1 MLRSFVSGI
10 ILYSFLCFNC
20 EKNEESP
27 ESENTEPVTN
37 LDWNLIWSDEFGGT
51 SLDQSK
57 WNILRWRPGWVNN
70 ELQAYTERDTNIY
83 LENGNLVLRALIEPG
98 YFDSDYQGS
107 SYNADYTSGR
117 INTSGKFSP
126 TYGRVDIRAK
136 LPSGRGSWPAIWML
150 GESISTVGWPNCGEI
165 DIMEHVG
172 FDSGIIHGSI
182 HTEDFNHM
190 NNTQKSGSTVVST
203 ATDSFHVYSLEWT
216 PDYLR
221 YLVDESPF
229 FFVYNN
235 SGGDISQW
243 PFDSPHFIILNLA
256 IGGDWGGIQ
265 GIDPSKFPMKML
277 VDFVKVFKKS
287 ETNNDV
293 SITFQVDM
301 KNVNVSGTGVWLSGG
316 DLGSGQPGGIQMAPI
331 ENADTWKVSL
341 TLPKSPSF
349 PYKTRNGYT
358 TGDRCL

>member
-1 MLRSFVSGI
+1 MSKSFYYF
-10 ILYSFLCFNC
+10 ILLAWFFLISC
-20 EKNEESP
+20 EKNGDTTDSDN
-27 ESENTEPVTN
+27 SEPITN

-98 YFDSDYQGS
+98 YFDSDYQGN

-136 LPSGRGSWPAIWML
+136 LPKGRGSWPAIWML
-150 GESISTVGWPNCGEI
+150 GENISTVGWPNCGEI

-190 NNTQKSGSTVVST
+190 NNTQKSG
-203 ATDSFHVYSLEWT
+203 
-216 PDYLR
+216 
-221 YLVDESPF
+221 
-229 FFVYNN
+229 
-235 SGGDISQW
+235 
-243 PFDSPHFIILNLA
+243 
-256 IGGDWGGIQ
+256 
-265 GIDPSKFPMKML
+265 
-277 VDFVKVFKKS
+277 
-287 ETNNDV
+287 
-293 SITFQVDM
+293 
-301 KNVNVSGTGVWLSGG
+301 
-316 DLGSGQPGGIQMAPI
+316 
-331 ENADTWKVSL
+331 
-341 TLPKSPSF
+341 
-349 PYKTRNGYT
+349 
-358 TGDRCL
+358 